1 MTLSD
6 STEKEVTPSTFDLKI
21 QTIALVL
28 ESDQKMDVEGFHGQL
43 IVPTTASQTFLPYDV
58 AKKCHSA

>member
-6 STEKEVTPSTFDLKI
+6 STEKEVTPSPFDLKI

-43 IVPTTASQTFLPYDV
+43 TS
-58 AKKCHSA
+58 